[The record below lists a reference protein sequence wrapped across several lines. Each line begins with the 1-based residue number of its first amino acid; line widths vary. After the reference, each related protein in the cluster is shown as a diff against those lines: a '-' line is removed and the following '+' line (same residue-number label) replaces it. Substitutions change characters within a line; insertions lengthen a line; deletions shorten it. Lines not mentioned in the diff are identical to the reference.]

1 MHRSACTAV
10 LLAVAC
16 SGPAPAPVRPP
27 VNAAIPVAAAPADA
41 PAPSQDEI
49 LAAIQKAMNE
59 LDEGT
64 QGCWA
69 AAAAVERFDIEGD
82 VTARID
88 IGDAAAQVAL
98 VANTTTSP
106 RLSACVVAVLG
117 GYAWAPP
124 LRGQTIQLP
133 FRFRAPDG
141 QSVIDRQLVPAVGQ
155 GAVSVRVL
163 MDDATTGNDAVS
175 MLEVAIAAG
184 GTTGLRQ
191 ADRAE
196 LWYFLT
202 PAVVTGRS
210 AGVRGVAAGDMMF
223 VDRGHVRTVSATGG
237 EVRAV
242 VFVVPGGREGT
253 GRAGALSAP
262 LPAPTVASA
271 GDRGEPQ
278 VLSARAAVTAGPAT
292 LFAEPATTSSPVLAA
307 SILRMPA
314 GATVAEHVHAHE
326 TEMLYV
332 LEGAGT
338 MTVAGVPLAVTPTSV
353 IQIPPNT
360 RHAFTATAAV
370 RAVQLYTPAGPEQ
383 RFKKG
388 PP

>member
-16 SGPAPAPVRPP
+16 SGPAPAPVRPAPSTALP
-27 VNAAIPVAAAPADA
+27 VDAAPADA
-41 PAPSQDEI
+41 PAPSQDEV

-82 VTARID
+82 VTARIAISD
-88 IGDAAAQVAL
+88 APPAAARVEL
-98 VANTTTSP
+98 VADTTRSP
-106 RLSACVVAVLG
+106 RLSACVIAVLG

-163 MDDATTGNDAVS
+163 MDDATTGNDAAS

-202 PAVVTGRS
+202 PAMVTGRS
-210 AGVRGVAAGDMMF
+210 AGVRSVVTGDMMF
-223 VDRGHVRTVSATGG
+223 VDRGHVRTVSAPGG

-262 LPAPTVASA
+262 TVASA

-278 VLSARAAVTAGPAT
+278 VLPARAAVTAGPAT
-292 LFAEPATTSSPVLAA
+292 LFAEPATTSSTMLAA

-338 MTVAGVPLAVTPTSV
+338 LTVAGVALAVTPTSV

-370 RAVQLYTPAGPEQ
+370 RSVQLYTPAGPEQ

>member
-27 VNAAIPVAAAPADA
+27 ATSAIPVDAAPADA

-88 IGDAAAQVAL
+88 IGDAAAQVVL
-98 VANTTTSP
+98 VANTTSSP

-141 QSVIDRQLVPAVGQ
+141 QSVVDRHLVPAVGQ

-163 MDDATTGNDAVS
+163 MDDATTGNDAAS
-175 MLEVAIAAG
+175 MLEVTIAPG
-184 GTTGLRQ
+184 GGTGLRQ
-191 ADRAE
+191 PDRAE

-202 PAVVTGRS
+202 PAQVTGRS
-210 AGVRGVAAGDMMF
+210 AGVRSVAAGDMMF
-223 VDRGHVRTVSATGG
+223 VDRGHVRNVSAPGG

-242 VFVVPGGREGT
+242 IVLVPGGREGT
-253 GRAGALSAP
+253 ARAGAL
-262 LPAPTVASA
+262 PAPMVATSGA
-271 GDRGEPQ
+271 RGEPL
-278 VLSARAAVTAGPAT
+278 VLPARAATTAGPAT
-292 LFAEPATTSSPVLAA
+292 LFAEPATTSSQALAA
-307 SILRMPA
+307 SILSVPA
-314 GATVAEHVHAHE
+314 GATVAEHVHATE
-326 TEMLYV
+326 TELLYV

-338 MTVAGVPLAVTPTSV
+338 MTVAGVALAVTPTSV

-360 RHAFTATAAV
+360 RHAFTATATV
-370 RAVQLYTPAGPEQ
+370 RAVQIYTPAGPEQ